1 MKNLNIDFL
10 ELYKFLDVN
19 YKPQSEDVFYSLE
32 LLLESIRNSKNAILE
47 TMKDNVGDL
56 AKVSSLLKYAE
67 KIENI
72 ENILNDYL
80 DSFVISY
87 SNDEEIIDDDEDD
100 EKRNIPNYKE
110 FEVDQETP
118 HLLTE
123 SFTHKK
129 ICSFFFNNIRY
140 NTSDWKSALVKLC
153 EILHN
158 IDSYKFINI
167 VKSKQFNGKKR
178 NYFSFDGNGKYYRK
192 LENSE
197 IYVWTCHS
205 ANAICAIIRKLL
217 REYNIPMNSM
227 YIYLRADYTPL
238 HNIIPDAANE
248 HIVDEEVKIGKFV
261 RESMRKLSNQN
272 YKFENDMI
280 LKLTNDYDTK
290 KMFGIG
296 TSFFREV
303 KQGVDISTLTK
314 DVKGYNRYWKEIFR
328 FNNKEYLLV
337 SQWTKNNSD
346 RFHKWFS
353 RLPKT

>member
-1 MKNLNIDFL
+1 MENLNIDFL
-10 ELYKFLDVN
+10 ELYKFLDEY

-32 LLLESIRNSKNAILE
+32 LLLESIRNSKNAISE
-47 TMKDNVGDL
+47 SIRDNSRDFTKL
-56 AKVSSLLKYAE
+56 SSLLNYAK
-67 KIENI
+67 KIEKI

-87 SNDEEIIDDDEDD
+87 SNDEEIIDEEDDD

-110 FEVDQETP
+110 FEVDQEIP

-129 ICSFFFNNIRY
+129 ICSFFLNNIRY

-153 EILHN
+153 EILLN
-158 IDSYKFINI
+158 IDSDKFINI
-167 VKSKQFNGKKR
+167 VNSNQFIGKKR
-178 NYFSFDGNGKYYRK
+178 NYFSFDGKGQYYRK
-192 LENSE
+192 LGNSA

-205 ANAICAIIRKLL
+205 ANAICAIMRKLL
-217 REYNIPMNSM
+217 REYNIPINSM

-238 HNIIPDAANE
+238 HNILPDSANE
-248 HIVDEEVKIGKFV
+248 HVVDEEVKIGKFV

-272 YKFENDMI
+272 YRFENDMI

-314 DVKGYNRYWKEIFR
+314 DVKGYNRYWKEIFK
-328 FNNKEYLLV
+328 FNNKEYLIV
-337 SQWTKNNSD
+337 SQWTKGNSE
-346 RFHKWFS
+346 RFYKWLNG
-353 RLPKT
+353 LPKT